1 MTHGSDRSDSFISM
15 VLSLNGRVRPA
26 DLHSIPESERAD
38 ALRAYL
44 ERHEGETALHIVGD
58 ELVAGDAAAAAD
70 APVTAAIA
78 PAADAPA
85 AAATPAAPIASA
97 APSTPTIA
105 AETPTGIGAGD
116 LDLLLGGYD
125 GRSDR
130 DIAEAPN
137 PAFAAQPRH
146 ADRGDDLS
154 SPTAA
159 LATAGSTRMVPPAA
173 DETSSRRWLLW
184 WLPTLI
190 LPLVGGAAAWFALRN
205 SQIRAARAMLAVGIA
220 IGMVASVL
228 FLRYAEPLAINLN
241 TNTKITLPSTKAKPD
256 PAGAGHTPGSGTD
269 SGGGASQGE

>member
-1 MTHGSDRSDSFISM
+1 MTRVSDRSDSFISM

-26 DLHSIPESERAD
+26 DLHSIPGSERAD

-78 PAADAPA
+78 PAA
-85 AAATPAAPIASA
+85 PIASA
-97 APSTPTIA
+97 APSTPTIP

-130 DIAEAPN
+130 DIGEAPN
-137 PAFAAQPRH
+137 PAAAAQPSH
-146 ADRGDDLS
+146 ANRDNDLS

-205 SQIRAARAMLAVGIA
+205 SRIRAARAMLAVGIA

-256 PAGAGHTPGSGTD
+256 SAGAGHTPGSGTD